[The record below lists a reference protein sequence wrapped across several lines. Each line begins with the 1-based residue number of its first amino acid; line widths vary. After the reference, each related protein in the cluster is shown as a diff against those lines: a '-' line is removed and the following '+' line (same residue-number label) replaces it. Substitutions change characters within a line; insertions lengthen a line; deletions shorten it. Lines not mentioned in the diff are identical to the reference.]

1 MVWIMPEYLTQ
12 NLYRFHHHNRMATKI
27 IKHSQFPLLL
37 AISLIL
43 FNQFLSYKIQIN
55 NLDSIKNF
63 SDTKW

>member
-1 MVWIMPEYLTQ
+1 
-12 NLYRFHHHNRMATKI
+12 MATKI
-27 IKHSQFPLLL
+27 IKHSQLPLLL